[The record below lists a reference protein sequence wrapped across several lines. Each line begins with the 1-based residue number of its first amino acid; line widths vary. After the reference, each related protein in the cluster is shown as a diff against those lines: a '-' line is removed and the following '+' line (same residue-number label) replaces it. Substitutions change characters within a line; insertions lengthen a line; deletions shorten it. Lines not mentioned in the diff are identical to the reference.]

1 MNVDVCHIG
10 TSQGI
15 IIPQDVLKRMGV
27 SPGDRLESSERA
39 GLWFLNPVD
48 GNAADQDDLERQL
61 AAATVVMEKYKVAL
75 KRLAE

>member
-1 MNVDVCHIG
+1 MNFDVCHIG

-27 SPGDRLESSERA
+27 SPGDQLELSERV
-39 GLWFLNPVD
+39 GLWFLKPVG

-61 AAATVVMEKYKVAL
+61 EAAAVVMEKYKVAL
-75 KRLAE
+75 KKLAE